1 MLRGSLFGLLACSFR
16 WFFHKHIHYP
26 SFTGGVLLTKNSS
39 YVILWE
45 LSYQKSSSLE
55 ILKVASLTTTHLS
68 WSKVVTAC
76 LLEPQWANFQG
87 YERSRVTWLRGSA
100 SQLHL
105 WQIGSDMALLFYRLK
120 IPSLYISPYSF
131 GQTHTNI
138 REDRKEMQALEYVL
152 IDHILFHSFKF
163 PVRFLSPGSKR
174 CAYTYIFVYIVLVIN
189 IVSRKDTC

>member
-76 LLEPQWANFQG
+76 LLEPQWENFQG

-105 WQIGSDMALLFYRLK
+105 WQIGNDMALLFYRLK

-152 IDHILFHSFKF
+152 ILQDLSSTALQKSIVTLRSRIHRSIELKRSCSLFASF
-163 PVRFLSPGSKR
+163 
-174 CAYTYIFVYIVLVIN
+174 
-189 IVSRKDTC
+189 